1 MVTGFGDTIHIPN
14 LSNLSA
20 NDKTASAEVTLQT
33 FTETDTTIN
42 LNKHKEASFLIEDIV
57 KVQANYNLMAE
68 YTQKAGFAIAKQID
82 TDLLSEY
89 SNLTT
94 TDVGDYGTDI
104 SDGVI
109 LEAINILDLND
120 VPDTER
126 YIVLWPTQKNVLM
139 GLDKFVK
146 SDYIGQWDRPT
157 PVRTGANSRFEWG
170 EIYGIRVYYTNNVQ
184 TTAGSPTQYHNLLFH
199 KEAFALALQQ
209 APRTQSDYILEYLG
223 NLVVVDTIYGLKT
236 IRADFGVEIRS

>member
-1 MVTGFGDTIHIPN
+1 M
-14 LSNLSA
+14 
-20 NDKTASAEVTLQT
+20 QT

-146 SDYIGQWDRPT
+146 SDY
-157 PVRTGANSRFEWG
+157 F
-170 EIYGIRVYYTNNVQ
+170 Y
-184 TTAGSPTQYHNLLFH
+184 
-199 KEAFALALQQ
+199 AL
-209 APRTQSDYILEYLG
+209 
-223 NLVVVDTIYGLKT
+223 
-236 IRADFGVEIRS
+236 